1 MKHRMALAAIA
12 VAALIIGACADRGD
26 GASRLFTEPGGD
38 GGRAD
43 AQVNY
48 VTTGSASVVDP
59 RTHRLQPVRESVK
72 RSPGVSAS
80 ITAGG
85 TGSLLLVPFG
95 SPGLAKTSG
104 YYAMRFTD
112 QSLHKH
118 TVILLYSLFGG
129 PPAAMQHYVDG
140 AISSTTTYSWK
151 KVTAGWLR
159 TTSFTRAVRSGTLVG
174 TYSTTTTTT
183 TGVPPSGGGGP
194 AIPVR
199 LEHQPQP
206 NGVQRVLNSVAY
218 SLAFTLAPQDA
229 SAQIVSPAIGACLQ
243 EWLKYA
249 AAAGV
254 VVGIEALIAE
264 APVLTPFLAAQL
276 ATALALL
283 GAAEDLLLNCV
294 LANQPGTFMYFGGG
308 GGSAGSGSGGGD
320 SECLA
325 GSYAAHCT
333 TPFTL

>member
-1 MKHRMALAAIA
+1 MKHRMAMAAIA

-26 GASRLFTEPGGD
+26 GASRLFTEPGGE
-38 GGRAD
+38 GGKGE
-43 AQVNY
+43 AQVDY
-48 VTTGSASVVDP
+48 VTTASASVVDP

-72 RSPGVSAS
+72 RSAGLSAS
-80 ITAGG
+80 VTAGG
-85 TGSLLLVPFG
+85 TGTLLLVPNG
-95 SPGLAKTSG
+95 SPGVAKTSG

-140 AISSTTTYSWK
+140 KISSTTAYSWQ
-151 KVTAGWLR
+151 KVSAGWLR
-159 TTSFTRAVRSGTLVG
+159 TTSFTRAIRSGVLVG
-174 TYSTTTTTT
+174 TYSTTTTA
-183 TGVPPSGGGGP
+183 VPPSGGGGP

-206 NGVQRVLNSVAY
+206 NGVRHLLKSVAY

-229 SAQIVSPAIGACLQ
+229 SAQIVSPALGACLQ

-254 VVGIEALIAE
+254 VVGLEAVIAE

-283 GAAEDLLLNCV
+283 GAAEDLLLNCL

-308 GGSAGSGSGGGD
+308 GGGGGTGSGGGD
-320 SECLA
+320 SDCLA

>member
-1 MKHRMALAAIA
+1 MKHRMAIAAIA
-12 VAALIIGACADRGD
+12 AAALVIGACADRGD
-26 GASRLFTEPGGD
+26 GASRLFTEPGGE
-38 GGRAD
+38 GGKGD
-43 AQVNY
+43 VPVNY
-48 VTTGSASVVDP
+48 VTTGTASIVDP
-59 RTHRLQPVRESVK
+59 RTHRLQPVRQSAE
-72 RSPGVSAS
+72 RSGGVSAS

-85 TGSLLLVPFG
+85 TGSLLLVPNG

-112 QSLHKH
+112 KSLHKH
-118 TVILLYSLFGG
+118 TVVILYSLFGG

-140 AISSTTTYSWK
+140 AIASTTTYSWQ
-151 KVTAGWLR
+151 KVSTGWLR
-159 TTSFTRAVRSGTLVG
+159 TTSFTRAVRSGALVG
-174 TYSTTTTTT
+174 TYSTTTTA
-183 TGVPPSGGGGP
+183 VPPSGGGGP

-199 LEHQPQP
+199 LEHQLQP
-206 NGVQRVLNSVAY
+206 NGVQRLLNSVAY

-264 APVLTPFLAAQL
+264 APVLTPILAAQL

-283 GAAEDLLLNCV
+283 AAAEDALLNC
-294 LANQPGTFMYFGGG
+294 LLSNQPGTFMFFGGG
-308 GGSAGSGSGGGD
+308 GGGGGTGSGGGD
-320 SECLA
+320 SDCLA

>member
-1 MKHRMALAAIA
+1 MKHRMAIAAIA
-12 VAALIIGACADRGD
+12 AAALIIGACADRGD
-26 GASRLFTEPGGD
+26 GTSRLFTEPGGE
-38 GGRAD
+38 GGTGE

-48 VTTGSASVVDP
+48 VTTTSASVVDP
-59 RTHRLQPVRESVK
+59 RTHRLQPVRQSVE
-72 RSPGVSAS
+72 RSAGVSAS
-80 ITAGG
+80 VTAGG
-85 TGSLLLVPFG
+85 TGSLLLVPNG

-112 QSLHKH
+112 KSLHKH
-118 TVILLYSLFGG
+118 TVILLYSLYGG
-129 PPAAMQHYVDG
+129 PPAAMQHYIDG
-140 AISSTTTYSWK
+140 SISSTTTYSWQ

-159 TTSFTRAVRSGTLVG
+159 KTSFTKAIQSGTLMG
-174 TYSTTTTTT
+174 TYSTTTAAA
-183 TGVPPSGGGGP
+183 PPSGGGGP

-206 NGVQRVLNSVAY
+206 NGVERLLNGVAY

-229 SAQIVSPAIGACLQ
+229 SAQIVSPAISACMQ
-243 EWLKYA
+243 EWLRYA

-254 VVGIEALIAE
+254 VVGIEAVIAE

-283 GAAEDLLLNCV
+283 AAAEDLLLNC
-294 LANQPGTFMYFGGG
+294 LIANQPGTFMIFGGAGGG
-308 GGSAGSGSGGGD
+308 GGTGSGGGTSD
-320 SECLA
+320 CLE

>member
-1 MKHRMALAAIA
+1 MALAAIA

-26 GASRLFTEPGGD
+26 GASRLFTEPGWEVGK
-38 GGRAD
+38 GD
-43 AQVNY
+43 AQLNY
-48 VTTGSASVVDP
+48 VATASASVVDP

-206 NGVQRVLNSVAY
+206 NGVQRLLNSVAY

-283 GAAEDLLLNCV
+283 GAAEDLLLNC
-294 LANQPGTFMYFGGG
+294 LISHQPGTFMFFGGG
-308 GGSAGSGSGGGD
+308 GGGAGAGSGGGD
-320 SECLA
+320 SDCLA

>member
-1 MKHRMALAAIA
+1 MKHRMAIAAIA

-26 GASRLFTEPGGD
+26 GASRLFTEPGGE
-38 GGRAD
+38 GGKGD

-48 VTTGSASVVDP
+48 VTTTSASVVDP
-59 RTHRLQPVRESVK
+59 RTHRLQPVRQSAE
-72 RSPGVSAS
+72 RSAGVSAS

-85 TGSLLLVPFG
+85 TGSLLLIPNG

-112 QSLHKH
+112 KSLHKH

-140 AISSTTTYSWK
+140 AIANTTTYSWQ

-159 TTSFTRAVRSGTLVG
+159 TTSLTREVRSGTLVS
-174 TYSTTTTTT
+174 TYSTTTTA
-183 TGVPPSGGGGP
+183 VPPSGGGGP

-206 NGVQRVLNSVAY
+206 NGVHRLLNSVAY

-283 GAAEDLLLNCV
+283 GAAEDLLLNCL
-294 LANQPGTFMYFGGG
+294 LANQPGTFMFFGGG
-308 GGSAGSGSGGGD
+308 GGGGGAGSGGGD
-320 SECLA
+320 SDCLA

-333 TPFTL
+333 TAFTL

>member
-1 MKHRMALAAIA
+1 MKHRMAVAAIA
-12 VAALIIGACADRGD
+12 AAALIIGACADRGD
-26 GASRLFTEPGGD
+26 GTSRLFTEPGGET
-38 GGRAD
+38 GKSE

-48 VTTGSASVVDP
+48 VTTSSASVVDP

-72 RSPGVSAS
+72 RSAGVTAS
-80 ITAGG
+80 IAASG

-129 PPAAMQHYVDG
+129 PPAAMQHYINGSV
-140 AISSTTTYSWK
+140 ASTTTYSWQK
-151 KVTAGWLR
+151 TSTGWLR
-159 TTSFTRAVRSGTLVG
+159 TTSFTRAIRSGTLMG
-174 TYSTTTTTT
+174 TYSTTTTA
-183 TGVPPSGGGGP
+183 VPPSGGGGP

-206 NGVQRVLNSVAY
+206 NGVQRLLNGVAY

-229 SAQIVSPAIGACLQ
+229 SAQIVSPAINACMQ

-254 VVGIEALIAE
+254 VVGIEAVIAE
-264 APVLTPFLAAQL
+264 APVLTAFLAAQL

-283 GAAEDLLLNCV
+283 GAAEDLLLNC
-294 LANQPGTFMYFGGG
+294 LIANQPGTFMFFGGG
-308 GGSAGSGSGGGD
+308 GGGAGTGSGGGD
-320 SECLA
+320 SDCLA

>member
-1 MKHRMALAAIA
+1 MKHRMAIAAIA
-12 VAALIIGACADRGD
+12 AAALVIGACVDRGD

-38 GGRAD
+38 GGKAE
-43 AQVNY
+43 AQVDY
-48 VTTGSASVVDP
+48 VTTASASVVDP
-59 RTHRLQPVRESVK
+59 RTHRLQLVKQSMK
-72 RSPGVSAS
+72 RSAGVSAS
-80 ITAGG
+80 IAASG
-85 TGSLLLVPFG
+85 TGSLLLVPYG

-112 QSLHKH
+112 KSLHKH

-140 AISSTTTYSWK
+140 AIANTTSYTWQKVST
-151 KVTAGWLR
+151 GWLR
-159 TTSFTRAVRSGTLVG
+159 TASLLRVVHSGALVG
-174 TYSTTTTTT
+174 TYATTTTAA
-183 TGVPPSGGGGP
+183 PPSGRGGP

-199 LEHQPQP
+199 LEHQP
-206 NGVQRVLNSVAY
+206 NSGGVQRLLNGVAY

-229 SAQIVSPAIGACLQ
+229 SAQIVSPAISACLQ

-254 VVGIEALIAE
+254 VVGIEVLIAE
-264 APVLTPFLAAQL
+264 APVLTPFLAAQF
-276 ATALALL
+276 ATAMSLLA
-283 GAAEDLLLNCV
+283 AAEDLLLTC
-294 LANQPGTFMYFGGG
+294 LIANQPGTFMFYGGAGGG
-308 GGSAGSGSGGGD
+308 AGTGSGGGD
-320 SECLA
+320 SDCLA

>member
-1 MKHRMALAAIA
+1 MKHRMAIAAIA
-12 VAALIIGACADRGD
+12 AAALVIGACADRGD
-26 GASRLFTEPGGD
+26 GASRLFTEPAGEGGK
-38 GGRAD
+38 GD

-48 VTTGSASVVDP
+48 VTTASASVVDP
-59 RTHRLQPVRESVK
+59 RTHRLHPVIESVK
-72 RSPGVSAS
+72 RSAGVSAS

-129 PPAAMQHYVDG
+129 PPAAMQHYIDG
-140 AISSTTTYSWK
+140 GVASTTTYSWQ
-151 KVTAGWLR
+151 KVSTGWLR
-159 TTSFTRAVRSGTLVG
+159 KTSLTRAIHSGVLMG
-174 TYSTTTTTT
+174 TYSTTTTA
-183 TGVPPSGGGGP
+183 VPTGGGGP

-206 NGVQRVLNSVAY
+206 NGVQRLLNSVAY
-218 SLAFTLAPQDA
+218 GLAFTLAPQDA

-243 EWLKYA
+243 EWLRYA

-283 GAAEDLLLNCV
+283 GAAEDLLLNC
-294 LANQPGTFMYFGGG
+294 LIANQPGTFMFFGGSGGG
-308 GGSAGSGSGGGD
+308 GGTGSGGGD
-320 SECLA
+320 SDCLA